1 MTKKNII
8 QFNIEESKK
17 NEESNLFKTEGIITN
32 IGVFDLEETL
42 IASGYAMIEEY
53 DETQVKLDSV
63 ELWIEKNSRNKELI
77 KDNKHFKRALRLS
90 KAPLNSGHVSFA
102 KGIVVN
108 MDITFSNKAWIEFQ
122 RYHFADIITGMSTM
136 HRISKFDLTKAFNEY
151 VDGTIIHILMDLQK
165 EYKENPTKENYL
177 KLLYSTPSG
186 LLMTN
191 RVTTNYLQLM
201 NMYAQRHNH
210 RLPEWRQFCEELLEK
225 LPLFKELLI
234 ANGQIKEE
242 KLNDKKDIGI
252 NPIIKSEND
261 FKIEITAKDLE
272 KVDEI
277 MKGRKE

>member
-8 QFNIEESKK
+8 QLNIEES
-17 NEESNLFKTEGIITN
+17 NDFTNFFKTEGIITN
-32 IGVFDLEETL
+32 VGVYDLEETL

-53 DETQVKLDSV
+53 DETQAKLDSV
-63 ELWIEKNSRNKELI
+63 ELWIEKNSQNKELI

-90 KAPLNSGHVSFA
+90 KAPLNSGHVSYA

-108 MDITFSNKAWIEFQ
+108 MDITFTNKAWIEFQ

-201 NMYAQRHNH
+201 NMYTQRHNH

-225 LPLFKELLI
+225 LPYFKEFLI